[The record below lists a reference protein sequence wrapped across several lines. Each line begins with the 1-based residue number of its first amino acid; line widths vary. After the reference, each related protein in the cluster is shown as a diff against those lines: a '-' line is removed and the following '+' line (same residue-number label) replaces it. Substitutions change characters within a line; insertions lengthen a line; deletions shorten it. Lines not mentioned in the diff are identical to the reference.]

1 MIDIAFLIE
10 TLPVLL
16 SGLPLTLKLAST
28 SILAGFVTA
37 LLLALAQQRKSPAVI
52 LPIRGFVALFRGTP
66 LLVQIFLIY
75 YGLGQFRPGL
85 QAVGLWGFFRE
96 PYWCAILAL
105 TLNTAAYG
113 SEILRGAI
121 QSVPRGVVE
130 AARASGMS
138 PFLTWRL
145 IVLPL
150 AFRQAIPA
158 YGNEIILMVKGTSHM
173 MITGPDVIKTVTHE
187 EVTAEELGGALTHA
201 SKSSV
206 ADFAVAGE
214 EECIALT
221 RKLLSF
227 IPQNNLEDPPFVA
240 TDDPRDRQA
249 L

>member
-158 YGNEIILMVKGTSHM
+158 YGNEIILMVKGTSLAS
-173 MITGPDVIKTVTHE
+173 IVTLM
-187 EVTAEELGGALTHA
+187 EVTGIAHGLIFQTYRAIEVFVCAGAIYLTLNF
-201 SKSSV
+201 V
-206 ADFAVAGE
+206 IIRTLAGLE
-214 EECIALT
+214 YW
-221 RKLLSF
+221 LS
-227 IPQNNLEDPPFVA
+227 PHL
-240 TDDPRDRQA
+240 RQA
-249 L
+249 P